1 MAFTPAIQVKIKS
14 TTSQVTDVFAPNF
27 CSIKATRKELI
38 SLELSIALS
47 VPT

>member
-1 MAFTPAIQVKIKS
+1 MASTPAIQAKVKS
-14 TTSQVTDVFAPNF
+14 TTSQEANVFKFF

-38 SLELSIALS
+38 GLELSIALS